1 MPFGFDPR
9 KLVDDEKK
17 LKKEE
22 VVEAVN
28 KQLTYDEELERS
40 EANIRKNSN
49 IKNALDTVGQ
59 IVREFKEC
67 YPVLN

>member
-59 IVREFKEC
+59 IGSEFK
-67 YPVLN
+67 YRKK